1 MIERFEAMIRLLGT
15 VDWNAVSAIATCAG
29 VLGIFFAY
37 SQLKETKRN
46 KQVELCT
53 YFYDKFENM
62 NKDETIVEFREYL
75 DDLSF
80 IDKCKDEC
88 VYEGK
93 DEIVIPKEVLEKI
106 SVDYEETLMTL
117 RDPHEHEND
126 GKFSYQKFRENAP
139 VDKLCNF
146 FEILGILT
154 KEKYIPIELIDQF
167 FGNSIVFHWIGLHPW
182 ILYNRKPHPAYIE
195 RTYLIEHRRNVC
207 PKFEYLFNEIIKRM
221 RLQIS

>member
-1 MIERFEAMIRLLGT
+1 MVERFEVMIRLLGT
-15 VDWNAVSAIATCAG
+15 IDWNAVSAIATCAG

-62 NKDETIVEFREYL
+62 NKDETIVEFREYI
-75 DDLSF
+75 DNLSF

-106 SVDYEETLMTL
+106 SADYEE
-117 RDPHEHEND
+117 
-126 GKFSYQKFRENAP
+126 KFRENAP

-167 FGNSIVFHWIGLHPW
+167 FGNSIVFHWIGLHSW
-182 ILYNRKPHPAYIE
+182 ISYNRKPHPAYME
-195 RTYLIEHRRNVC
+195 RTYLIEHQINVC
-207 PKFEYLFNEIIKRM
+207 PQFEYLFNEIIKRM

>member
-1 MIERFEAMIRLLGT
+1 MERFDVMICLLGT

-75 DDLSF
+75 DNLSF

-106 SVDYEETLMTL
+106 LADYEE
-117 RDPHEHEND
+117 
-126 GKFSYQKFRENAP
+126 KFRENAP

-167 FGNSIVFHWIGLHPW
+167 FGNSIVFHWVGLHPW
-182 ILYNRKPHPAYIE
+182 ISYNRKPQPAYME
-195 RTYLIEHRRNVC
+195 QTYLIEHQINVC
-207 PKFEYLFNEIIKRM
+207 PQFEYLFNEIIKRM

>member
-53 YFYDKFENM
+53 YFYDKFEHM
-62 NKDETIVEFREYL
+62 NEDETIVEFREYL

-106 SVDYEETLMTL
+106 SADYEE
-117 RDPHEHEND
+117 
-126 GKFSYQKFRENAP
+126 KFRENAP

-167 FGNSIVFHWIGLHPW
+167 FGNSIVFHWIGLYPW
-182 ILYNRKPHPAYIE
+182 ISYNRKPHPAYME
-195 RTYLIEHRRNVC
+195 RTYQIEHQRNVY
-207 PKFEYLFNEIIKRM
+207 PQFEYLFNEIIKRM

>member
-1 MIERFEAMIRLLGT
+1 MIEKFEGLVCSLGT
-15 VDWNAVSAIATCAG
+15 VDWNAVSAIATFAG
-29 VLGIFFAY
+29 VVGIFFAY
-37 SQLKETKRN
+37 SQLKETKRS

-62 NKDETIVEFREYL
+62 NKDETIVKFREYL
-75 DDLSF
+75 NNLSF

-93 DEIVIPKEVLEKI
+93 DEIVVPKEVLEKI
-106 SVDYEETLMTL
+106 SVDYEE
-117 RDPHEHEND
+117 
-126 GKFSYQKFRENAP
+126 KFRAEVP

-167 FGNSIVFHWIGLHPW
+167 FGNSIVFHWIGLYPW
-182 ILYNRKPHPAYIE
+182 ISYNRKPHPTYIE
-195 RTYLIEHRRNVC
+195 RTYLIEHRRNVY
-207 PKFEYLFNEIIKRM
+207 PQFEYLFNEIIKRM

>member
-1 MIERFEAMIRLLGT
+1 MIEKFEVLVCSLGT
-15 VDWNAVSAIATCAG
+15 VDWNAVSAIVTCAG

-37 SQLKETKRN
+37 SQLKETKRS

-53 YFYDKFENM
+53 YFYDKFEDM

-75 DDLSF
+75 DNLSF

-93 DEIVIPKEVLEKI
+93 DEIVVPKEVLEKI
-106 SVDYEETLMTL
+106 SADYEE
-117 RDPHEHEND
+117 
-126 GKFSYQKFRENAP
+126 KFRANAP

-167 FGNSIVFHWIGLHPW
+167 FGNSIVFHWIGLYPW
-182 ILYNRKPHPAYIE
+182 ISYNRKPHPTYIE
-195 RTYLIEHRRNVC
+195 RTYLIEHRRSVC
-207 PKFEYLFNEIIKRM
+207 PQFEYLFNEIIKRM
-221 RLQIS
+221 

>member
-1 MIERFEAMIRLLGT
+1 MEGFEVVIRLLGT
-15 VDWNAVSAIATCAG
+15 VDWNAVSAIIALF
-29 VLGIFFAY
+29 VGITGILFTYFQIKAA
-37 SQLKETKRN
+37 KRN

-62 NKDETIVEFREYL
+62 NKDETIVEFREYI
-75 DDLSF
+75 DNLSF

-93 DEIVIPKEVLEKI
+93 NEIVISKEVLEKI
-106 SVDYEETLMTL
+106 SADYEE
-117 RDPHEHEND
+117 
-126 GKFSYQKFRENAP
+126 KFRENAP

-167 FGNSIVFHWIGLHPW
+167 FGNSIIFHWIGLYPW
-182 ILYNRKPHPAYIE
+182 ISYNRKPHPTYIE
-195 RTYLIEHRRNVC
+195 RTYLIEHQRNVY
-207 PKFEYLFNEIIKRM
+207 PQFEYLFNEIIKRM

>member
-1 MIERFEAMIRLLGT
+1 MIERFEVMICSIGHI
-15 VDWNAVSAIATCAG
+15 DWTMISAIIALCVGIAGILFTYFQIKAT
-29 VLGIFFAY
+29 
-37 SQLKETKRN
+37 ERN

-53 YFYDKFENM
+53 YFYDKFEDM
-62 NKDETIVEFREYL
+62 NKDQTIVEFREYL
-75 DDLSF
+75 DNLSF
-80 IDKCKDEC
+80 IEKCKDEC

-106 SVDYEETLMTL
+106 SADYEE
-117 RDPHEHEND
+117 
-126 GKFSYQKFRENAP
+126 KFRENAP

-167 FGNSIVFHWIGLHPW
+167 FGNSITFHWIGLYPW
-182 ILYNRKPHPAYIE
+182 TSCNRTPYTAYIE
-195 RTYLIEHRRNVC
+195 RTYLIEHRRNVL
-207 PKFEYLFNEIIKRM
+207 PQFEYLFNEIIKRM